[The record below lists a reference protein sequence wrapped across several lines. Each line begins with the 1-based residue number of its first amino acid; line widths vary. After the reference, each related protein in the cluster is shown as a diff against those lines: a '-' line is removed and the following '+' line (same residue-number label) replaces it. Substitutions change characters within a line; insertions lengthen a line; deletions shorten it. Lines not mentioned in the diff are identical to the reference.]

1 MRKVRE
7 KKCEIINCNIIKLLT
22 LESFRSLESLDDGH
36 VQSKG
41 THGQIIVKPSI
52 SKFKNF
58 NN

>member
-1 MRKVRE
+1 MRKVLE
-7 KKCEIINCNIIKLLT
+7 KKCEIINCNIIKLT